1 MTNSKS
7 TALYVLSS
15 PEANLYYEN
24 CNADLKFES
33 EKVKLMDNIAQF
45 YTDEEDPMITSG
57 LGLIAGIEMK
67 EAIPFR
73 NFLRLSARHK
83 ISKASST
90 RRKAIFI
97 VYAWIDGVDNDF
109 IPFEFR
115 VKYKKTK
122 GCVDDDQLKKRRG
135 CASVRE
141 LIGGK
146 ENR

>member
-1 MTNSKS
+1 MNTHAYHFRETFVKSSKIAPMTNSKS

-33 EKVKLMDNIAQF
+33 EKVKQMDNIAQF

-67 EAIPFR
+67 GAIPFR

-90 RRKAIFI
+90 RRKAIFTI
-97 VYAWIDGVDNDF
+97 CRNSLSG
-109 IPFEFR
+109 
-115 VKYKKTK
+115 
-122 GCVDDDQLKKRRG
+122 
-135 CASVRE
+135 ASTA
-141 LIGGK
+141 GWPHA
-146 ENR
+146 